1 MTTETGHLTGRE
13 GDTRSSPG
21 VQTRSRA
28 RPTVER
34 GLQGTQ
40 AEGAKGSRL
49 PVTLLLPVLCLGPA
63 FLQVECDG
71 QGLHGG
77 GRGPLW
83 EMAALSRSAPG
94 WGRRDLGFSFTASLP
109 SSPLQYDSKLSGLKK
124 PPPLQ
129 PSKEAW

>member
-1 MTTETGHLTGRE
+1 M
-13 GDTRSSPG
+13 
-21 VQTRSRA
+21 
-28 RPTVER
+28 ER
-34 GLQGTQ
+34 GLRGTQ
-40 AEGAKGSRL
+40 AEGAEGSCL
-49 PVTLLLPVLCLGPA
+49 PVTLLLPVPCLGPA
-63 FLQVECDG
+63 FPQVECDG

-83 EMAALSRSAPG
+83 EMAALSCSAPG
-94 WGRRDLGFSFTASLP
+94 WGRRDLGFSFTTSLP